1 MSSIA
6 KGFTDEGW
14 RIDATTGTKRPS
26 ELNVGD
32 LITLLSSSY
41 GDRLKYNLLTNKTEL
56 DNNVIE
62 EDQKEYFYLSLAS
75 IGWKCGKDS
84 SRDSIDYVARTNPYN
99 PVVEYL
105 KKVKEDKNIYPTDIN
120 KISSLYLKTEDEL
133 FDRMM
138 KCFLIGAVN
147 RAMNNG
153 CKFDT
158 CLTLKGKQGLQ
169 KSSFFKTL
177 VPNPSWFTDTPIG
190 KDKDN
195 YLAVN
200 SKWIIELSELESV
213 TTRRSAG
220 EVKAFLSSAEDT
232 YRKPYGRGLVTS
244 KRPSVCCATVNKDE
258 FLIDETG
265 SRRFP
270 VIQCSSEKI
279 DISIIEKDRD
289 SIWKAA
295 VLAYEAGEKPYL
307 NEEDEKLSEIYN
319 QAYQRENIYLLPIAS
334 WSRTALCPPVFTT
347 DQAIS
352 GSEVKEKSQIKPADL
367 QLAAS
372 ALKELGFI
380 KKQCRHKGIKGYYW
394 SKKDGGVSEVKK
406 NQDNNRTAPTTA
418 RDSIVKKLSY
428 VLEEKDKSKLDPKG
442 LDKRHFCYLV
452 QSDMT
457 LRTIKENLVSK
468 GLEVSQAEI
477 EQERDHLEF
486 EKKFGN

>member
-1 MSSIA
+1 M
-6 KGFTDEGW
+6 
-14 RIDATTGTKRPS
+14 
-26 ELNVGD
+26 
-32 LITLLSSSY
+32 
-41 GDRLKYNLLTNKTEL
+41 
-56 DNNVIE
+56 
-62 EDQKEYFYLSLAS
+62 
-75 IGWKCGKDS
+75 
-84 SRDSIDYVARTNPYN
+84 
-99 PVVEYL
+99 
-105 KKVKEDKNIYPTDIN
+105 
-120 KISSLYLKTEDEL
+120 
-133 FDRMM
+133 
-138 KCFLIGAVN
+138 
-147 RAMNNG
+147 
-153 CKFDT
+153 
-158 CLTLKGKQGLQ
+158 
-169 KSSFFKTL
+169 
-177 VPNPSWFTDTPIG
+177 
-190 KDKDN
+190 
-195 YLAVN
+195 
-200 SKWIIELSELESV
+200 ESV

-220 EVKAFLSSAEDT
+220 EVKAFFFFFEDT

-295 VLAYEAGEKPYL
+295 VLAYEAGEKSYL

-428 VLEEKDKSKLDPKG
+428 VLEEKDKSNLDPKG